1 MIYDSQIL
9 DVNIM
14 NFELLKSI
22 RQMGLR
28 QRDFAKLVGDHESVV
43 SRIINGIWNAD
54 KMRKIKYA
62 KALGKRPEE
71 LFGEEIT
78 HQNPIKGGN

>member
-1 MIYDSQIL
+1 
-9 DVNIM
+9 M

-22 RQMGLR
+22 RQMSLR

-54 KMRKIKYA
+54 DLRKIKYA
-62 KALGKRPEE
+62 RVLGKRPD
-71 LFGEEIT
+71 EIT
-78 HQNPIKGGN
+78 HHRPKIEKLRNG